1 MYDVLKEAVRL
12 AKLETKRL
20 DTVIQKLEDDTMYD
34 DVKVWA
40 LMLDA
45 CYNRCSGQLLM
56 FLGTEREV
64 QGEMNGRLDV
74 TGGTGSY
81 RTIARP
87 TAQELEFYAAKKK
100 EGLPGVR
107 LNNRLGTVTEGV
119 DADDDEDPVERER
132 ERCIDILDDA
142 DDSLADLK
150 KKLTDAHP
158 SAKDTI
164 DCTVTACQMILSTAT
179 SRMRTE
185 R

>member
-1 MYDVLKEAVRL
+1 MYDALKEAVRL

-20 DTVIQKLEDDTMYD
+20 DAVIQKLKDDTMD
-34 DVKVWA
+34 NDEVKVWA
-40 LMLDA
+40 LVLDA

-64 QGEMNGRLDV
+64 QDEMNDRLEL

-100 EGLPGVR
+100 ESLPGVR
-107 LNNRLGTVTEGV
+107 LDNRLGIVTGDV
-119 DADDDEDPVERER
+119 DDDEDPVERER

-150 KKLTDAHP
+150 KKLIDAHP

-164 DCTVTACQMILSTAT
+164 DCTVTACQMILSTAI